1 MDTLNLKILVGVKDM
16 TVLSNS
22 HFTITI
28 QGLNIH
34 YEMYHDDASK
44 HKPTIVLIHG
54 YLSST
59 FSFRRL
65 IPLLAKEYRVIA
77 LDLPPFG
84 KSEKSKRF
92 FYTYGNLANIV
103 IELLEI
109 LSIKDIVLIGHSM
122 GGQISLHVIKQR
134 PELVRKVVLLCSSSY
149 LDRTRQSLLLSTYI
163 PFFSLFLKDRMTKQ
177 GVRRN
182 LVNVVYDQTMID
194 EEMMQGYEQPFNDNQ
209 IFNALTRLIR
219 HREADL
225 SSKDLQAFD
234 TKSLLIWGRED
245 KIVPLQVGKRLHED
259 LKHSQLITLDKTGHL
274 LPEEKPHQIYEHI
287 MEFL

>member
-1 MDTLNLKILVGVKDM
+1 MVGVKEM
-16 TVLSNS
+16 TVQNDTY
-22 HFTITI
+22 FTISI
-28 QGLNIH
+28 QGINIH
-34 YEMYHDDASK
+34 FEMYHDEASK

-54 YLSST
+54 FLSST

-84 KSEKSKRF
+84 KSEKSKSF
-92 FYTYGNLANIV
+92 FYSYGNLANIV

-109 LSIKDIVLIGHSM
+109 LSVKDIVLVGHSM
-122 GGQISLHVIKQR
+122 GGQISLHVIKKR

-149 LDRTRQSLLLSTYI
+149 LERTRQPLFFSTYI
-163 PFFSLFLKDRMTKQ
+163 PFFSLFLKGRMAKQ
-177 GVRRN
+177 GVRQN
-182 LVNVVYDQTMID
+182 LVNVVYDQSLID
-194 EEMMQGYEQPFNDNQ
+194 EEMMQGYEQPFNDDQ

-259 LKHSQLITLDKTGHL
+259 LKHSKLITFEKTGHL
-274 LPEEKPHQIYEHI
+274 LPEEKPQHIHEQILQ
-287 MEFL
+287 FL